1 MTTLPQTT
9 NIRLPRPVG
18 LGPMGGPG
26 GPMGLASHAQ
36 HAPAAQ
42 IGMSGGDVWRVIRAN
57 MWPIIIS
64 LIAAIVIGAG
74 MYFYLARFHPR
85 FTAVGYVQVAPPN
98 GFNPLATNM
107 KETVHDN
114 TTVQIEQR
122 THAQVLKDYSLHTRV
137 LQDPNAPIR
146 TTGWFK
152 QYLIKQ
158 RQADGTVR
166 EVLDDPDAKEDL
178 QDHFDAIP
186 IAESRLIKVSMSYK
200 DPKDCRVIVDNIV
213 SVYLE
218 EQRKILTQR
227 SNERTGM
234 LNLLKVKYE
243 NLIRQYRS
251 DANVKLSKI
260 NESGAQVAIGGMS
273 PKDLEMA
280 RLVEQQVRLQANL
293 NEVTSQLQAVKEQVA
308 QGVKPPMVDRMVD
321 QDISVQRL
329 ESQVDDIEMG
339 LAGSRRTN
347 GPKHRM
353 TLMYEEQREG
363 MIQKLQEKKA
373 EVAAEMQVMLIEQF
387 EQAAKTT
394 QVDLDAVNKQLDRI
408 RETLADAATTR
419 AEWMT
424 LKDEEENY
432 RDMLTDVTKQL
443 DTVTSANQSVT
454 ANGLEWIRRPEVP
467 DKKSFPNLPIVMSIA
482 VGLGLALSLGIAF
495 LREML
500 DTSVRSPRDI
510 ARVGQMNLLGMIPH
524 DEDDPQSAGT
534 PLATVIFQAPH
545 SMMAEQFRQ
554 VRTRLQHA
562 ASLDTTRSILV
573 TSPSPGDGKSI
584 VASNLA
590 AGLALN
596 GRRILLVDCN
606 FRRPEI
612 HNIYGQPNE
621 AGLGNILQDISAFE
635 GAVRPTQ
642 VPNLDILPSGPK
654 PANATELLESQA
666 LIDFIERAL
675 EEYDH
680 VIFDSGPML
689 VVSETVALAPRV
701 DGVVTVV
708 RARANSRGLLQ
719 RMRDGLRQVKA
730 EHLGVVLN
738 AVRSQAGG
746 YYGRNIRSYYEYQNG
761 NAMAPAQTR

>member
-18 LGPMGGPG
+18 IGPMAGAGGPI
-26 GPMGLASHAQ
+26 GLAAHAQ
-36 HAPAAQ
+36 GPAAPA
-42 IGMSGGDVWRVIRAN
+42 GMSGGDVWRVLRAN
-57 MWPIIIS
+57 LWLIIGS
-64 LIAAIVIGAG
+64 MAAAILVGAG
-74 MYFYLARFHPR
+74 MYVYLARFHPR

-98 GFNPLATNM
+98 GFNPLSTNM
-107 KETVHDN
+107 KETVYDN

-122 THAQVLKDYSLHTRV
+122 THAQVLKDFSLHTRV
-137 LQDPNAPIR
+137 LQDPNSAIR
-146 TTGWFK
+146 QTGWFK
-152 QYLIKQ
+152 NYLIKQ
-158 RQADGTVR
+158 RQADGTVK
-166 EVLDDPDAKEDL
+166 EVLDDPEAKEDL

-186 IAESRLIKVSMSYK
+186 IAESRLVKVSMSYK

-227 SNERTGM
+227 SSERTGM

-243 NLIRQYRS
+243 NLIRQYRQ
-251 DANVKLSKI
+251 DANGKLAKI
-260 NESGAQVAIGGMS
+260 NESGAQVTQMGLS
-273 PKDLEMA
+273 PRDLELS
-280 RLVEQQVRLQANL
+280 RLVEQQVKLQTNL
-293 NEVTSQLQAVKEQVA
+293 SEVNSQLQAVREQLA
-308 QGVKPPMVDRMVD
+308 QGVKPPMVDRMVE
-321 QDISVQRL
+321 QDMSVQRL
-329 ESQVDDIEMG
+329 QAQLDDIEMG
-339 LAGSRRTN
+339 LAGARNTS
-347 GPKHRM
+347 GSGHR
-353 TLMYEEQREG
+353 LVKLYEGQREG
-363 MIQKLQEKKA
+363 ALQKLQEKKA
-373 EVAAEMQVMLIEQF
+373 EKAAEMQVMLIEQL
-387 EQAAKTT
+387 EQAGKTT
-394 QVDLDAVNKQLDRI
+394 QQDLESVNKNIDRI
-408 RETLADAATTR
+408 KETLADAATTR
-419 AEWMT
+419 AEYLT

-432 RDMLTDVTKQL
+432 RDLLKTVTEQL
-443 DTVTSANQSVT
+443 DTITTQNQSVT
-454 ANGLEWIRRPEVP
+454 SNGLEWIRRPEVP

-500 DTSVRSPRDI
+500 DTSVKSPRDI

-534 PLATVIFQAPH
+534 PLPMVIFQAPH

-573 TSPSPGDGKSI
+573 TSPSPGDGKST

-612 HNIYGQPNE
+612 HNIYGQPNDV
-621 AGLGNILQDISAFE
+621 GLGNILQDIGAFE

-689 VVSETVALAPRV
+689 FVSETVALAPRV

-708 RARANSRGLLQ
+708 RARTNSRGLLQ

-761 NAMAPAQTR
+761 NTLAPAQTR